1 MADFRIR
8 IIADPKGVVQGA
20 DKADKALKKV
30 EKSSNSLASSLKSA
44 FGFLSAGLIVRE
56 LVTLIDTFT
65 NLQNRLKVVTKD
77 EIALTTA
84 TENLFKISQ
93 RTRSSFAGSVE
104 LYSRLALAT
113 KDLGTESKELEQ
125 FTESLN
131 KAVILSGASAREA
144 NAGIIQLSQGLAS
157 GTLRGDELRS
167 VLEQLPVVADVIS
180 KSLGITRGQLREMG
194 TQGKITAEVVL
205 KAFKEA
211 REELD
216 KRFLKTVPTIS
227 QSFQVLKNNMIKL
240 TGTFDKNTGIA
251 AQLSKAIMFLSENL
265 ETLTKVTAIFATMLI
280 TVLAGRA
287 IPAVTSAFNT
297 LTAAILANPFGA
309 AVVAITAL
317 TSAMYLFGDSVSIQE
332 GKLATLRDVAVALFN
347 KMLETF
353 KAVVRYVKKNFPDV
367 SDVFDRVFGD
377 IELSF
382 KGIAT
387 LILTPIGSAIGIFKG
402 FAAVVG
408 VIFSDGIAK
417 AIPRAFNL
425 AFVSAIK
432 LVQIGLNS
440 MIGLA
445 NKALAIFGEKG
456 FAKIDFGASLAAK
469 TLEAEVA
476 PMFDAFKKGYAEG
489 AVGVNNFI
497 NEIQENAETI
507 AMIREEAND
516 LALFEQEAF
525 QDETLKSKKIFDGKM
540 SQADLAL
547 AKQRMKSAT
556 NLFGVLREIG
566 GVDSALVDLK
576 TQLYERQAI
585 ITDSLRQ
592 NIISEQ
598 EALNISLAAR
608 KDYNNQLMQLELQK
622 AQMMTQSSS
631 NMFGSLADISRS
643 FGGEQS
649 KTYKRLFALQK
660 AFSLASSLIAIT
672 TGTAKA
678 MELGWPAG
686 LAAAASVA
694 AAGASII
701 ANLAS
706 TDYAGAFQ
714 NGGSFR
720 VGGDGGT
727 DSQMVSF
734 KASPN
739 ETVSVTTPGQES
751 AKNRSS
757 VQVQQQIKIEVI
769 NNKQDV
775 QVQTQTQADEF
786 GNAVISIMIDAIL
799 RNKNGASN
807 VIQSVARRK
816 T

>member
-56 LVTLIDTFT
+56 LVTLVDTFT

-131 KAVILSGASAREA
+131 KAVILSGASAQES

-227 QSFQVLKNNMIKL
+227 QSFQVLRNNMIKL

-280 TVLAGRA
+280 TVLAGKA
-287 IPAVTSAFNT
+287 IPAVIAGFNT
-297 LTAAILANPFGA
+297 LSAAILANPFGA
-309 AVVAITAL
+309 AVVAVTAL
-317 TSAMYLFGDSVSIQE
+317 AFAMYLFGDSVTIQE

-353 KAVVRYVKKNFPDV
+353 KAVVGYVKKNFPDV
-367 SDVFDRVFGD
+367 SAVFEQVFGD

-382 KGIAT
+382 KGIAKI
-387 LILTPIGSAIGIFKG
+387 ILAPIGSVIGIFKG
-402 FAAVVG
+402 FAAVVK
-408 VIFSDGIAK
+408 VIFADGIAK

-445 NKALAIFGEKG
+445 NKALAIFGQKG
-456 FAKIDFGASLAAK
+456 FAKIDFGASIAAK
-469 TLEAEVA
+469 TMEAEVA
-476 PMFDAFKKGYAEG
+476 PMFEAFKKGYAEG
-489 AVGVNNFI
+489 AVGVKNFI
-497 NEIQENAETI
+497 NEIQESAETI

-525 QDETLKSKKIFDGKM
+525 QDETLKSKKIFNTEM
-540 SQADLAL
+540 SKADLAL
-547 AKQRMKSAT
+547 AKQRMQSASS
-556 NLFGVLREIG
+556 LFGVLREIG

-576 TQLYERQAI
+576 AQLYERQSI
-585 ITDSLRQ
+585 ITDALRQ

-598 EALNISLAAR
+598 EAFNISIAAR
-608 KDYNNQLMQLELQK
+608 KDYNNKVMQLELKK
-622 AQMMTQSSS
+622 AQMMTDSAS
-631 NMFGSLADISRS
+631 NLFGSLAQIMESSGR
-643 FGGEQS
+643 GQS
-649 KTYKRLFALQK
+649 KTYKRMFALQK
-660 AFSLASSLIAIT
+660 AFSLASSIIAIQ

-694 AAGASII
+694 AAGAAIM
-701 ANLAS
+701 ANLSS

-714 NGGSFR
+714 NGGSFK
-720 VGGDGGT
+720 VGGMGGT

-734 KASPN
+734 RASPN

-751 AKNRSS
+751 AKNRSGS
-757 VQVQQQIKIEVI
+757 VVQQQIKIEVI
-769 NNKQDV
+769 NNKQDA
-775 QVQTQTQADEF
+775 QVQTQSKTDEF
-786 GNAVISIMIDAIL
+786 GNAVISIMIDAVM
-799 RNKNGASN
+799 RNKNGAGN
-807 VIQSVARRK
+807 AIQTVARRK
-816 T
+816 F